1 MHGAYCFSLI
11 LCFSHHS
18 SQNLHVRMGSI
29 QNPSAGLGCTG
40 EAQGTLPTFPAGGNV
55 LLERLLDLGPA
66 MV

>member
-18 SQNLHVRMGSI
+18 SQNLHVRVGSI

-55 LLERLLDLGPA
+55 SA
-66 MV
+66 